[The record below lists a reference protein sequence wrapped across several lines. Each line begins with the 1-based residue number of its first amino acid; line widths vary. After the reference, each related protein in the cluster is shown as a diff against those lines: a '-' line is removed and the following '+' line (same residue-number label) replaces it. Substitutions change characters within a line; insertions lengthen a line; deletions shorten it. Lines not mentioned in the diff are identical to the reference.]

1 MGALLGTIGVLSM
14 LFTIGA
20 LIKPEPLK
28 KLFKENTRMKIALTF
43 GLGGFILLAI
53 GVGGTTPNGWQPNQ
67 TVTNQSTAQTS
78 AASNAPQDPA
88 SQIKAIV
95 GNVLQGQTNESNEPK
110 LRSVDV
116 EPDVVKGWWDVTVD
130 FNGDNNITNGMTKNG
145 LESQTADVFIALYT
159 SGQKIEIA
167 TVTGYLPV
175 TDKYG
180 NTSDGIVYRATL
192 DTDTAAQIN
201 WSDDKPTLELQILP
215 GVWDLD
221 FVNPA
226 FE

>member
-1 MGALLGTIGVLSM
+1 MGELLGILGFLTI

-28 KLFKENTRMKIALTF
+28 KLFKERTRTKIALTF
-43 GLGGFILLAI
+43 GLGGFILFIVGIAI
-53 GVGGTTPNGWQPNQ
+53 TPNGEYSNQ
-67 TVTNQSTAQTS
+67 AATSQSNTQAIATRS
-78 AASNAPQDPA
+78 APQDPA

-116 EPDVVKGWWDVTVD
+116 EPDPAVKDGWDVTVD
-130 FNGDNNITNGMTKNG
+130 FNGDNNLTNGMTKDN
-145 LESQTADVFIALYT
+145 LVTQTSDIFIALYT
-159 SGQKIEIA
+159 SGQKIETA
-167 TVTGYLPV
+167 TVTGYLPL

-180 NTSDGIVYRATL
+180 NTSDGMVYRATL
-192 DTDTAAQIN
+192 ITDDASQIN
-201 WSDDKPTLELQILP
+201 WSADKATLELQILP

-221 FVNPA
+221 YVNPA